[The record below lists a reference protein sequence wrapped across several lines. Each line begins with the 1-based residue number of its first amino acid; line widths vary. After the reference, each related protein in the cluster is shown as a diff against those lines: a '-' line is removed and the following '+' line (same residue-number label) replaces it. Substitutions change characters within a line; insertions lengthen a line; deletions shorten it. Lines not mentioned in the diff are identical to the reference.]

1 MAMVSV
7 SFSFQTQYG
16 EFSDAIW
23 YDDAAP
29 MSDADIEAEKQRR
42 LASWVNAIENP
53 PAPPP
58 ARTITIGLDTYTLVL
73 GTPDPGSVLIQ
84 VDNAWYQKV

>member
-1 MAMVSV
+1 MAKVN
-7 SFSFQTQYG
+7 FSFATKYG

-23 YDDAAP
+23 YDDATP

-42 LASWVNAIENP
+42 LDNWVNIIENP
-53 PAPPP
+53 PSPPP
-58 ARTITIGLDTYTLVL
+58 NRTITIGLDTYTLVL
-73 GTPDPGSVLIQ
+73 GSPDPGSMLIN